1 MVIAFPPHVVALLRG
16 RMLRPKLKRLVTA
29 ACSAVPMNARAWL
42 ARARPCFEQGLV
54 LPYTPRGYCSS
65 CPVGWNGAGGA
76 SNAAR
81 FNGSRGVPMFATP
94 MRTHLQP
101 RAAQRHRTI
110 APLI

>member
-16 RMLRPKLKRLVTA
+16 RMLRPKLERLVTA
-29 ACSAVPMNARAWL
+29 ACSAVSLNARAWL
-42 ARARPCFEQGLV
+42 ARARPCSEQGPV

-81 FNGSRGVPMFATP
+81 FNG
-94 MRTHLQP
+94 
-101 RAAQRHRTI
+101 RAAFLCLR
-110 APLI
+110 